1 MKKDTSSQTQRDKL
15 VKMNIYAKW
24 DLVILRKMLA

>member
-1 MKKDTSSQTQRDKL
+1 MKKDTSSKTQRDKL
-15 VKMNIYAKW
+15 VKMNIYSKW